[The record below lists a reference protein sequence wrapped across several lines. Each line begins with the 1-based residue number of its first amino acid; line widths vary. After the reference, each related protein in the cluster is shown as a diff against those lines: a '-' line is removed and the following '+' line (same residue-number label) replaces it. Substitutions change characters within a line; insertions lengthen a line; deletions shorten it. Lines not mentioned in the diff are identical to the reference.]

1 MPYKFH
7 EPHWCHF
14 IRSRHSSNP
23 LFIDLC
29 AVKERKNKANQS
41 QTHMSEKGQP
51 RFISAP
57 CTQDSQ
63 VHLDSASKRLL
74 NVVIVKCAL
83 LHLNFTPLF
92 SGRTTHTLRESALC
106 VMGMTDM
113 QLQCRCQGVGLTD
126 ESSGFRSPLPS
137 VYQ

>member
-1 MPYKFH
+1 MNHKETHCQRRITGPVGNDTFH
-7 EPHWCHF
+7 VPHCYSEF
-14 IRSRHSSNP
+14 VCPTNSMNSSNP

-57 CTQDSQ
+57 CTQDSR

-83 LHLNFTPLF
+83 LH
-92 SGRTTHTLRESALC
+92 
-106 VMGMTDM
+106 
-113 QLQCRCQGVGLTD
+113 
-126 ESSGFRSPLPS
+126 
-137 VYQ
+137 